1 MRQTQGYDTLVAFGK
16 ETTQG
21 TAPAASAF
29 KSWGIV
35 SGFEPEIN
43 KNHEQIR
50 GLGSRTVLAHKAL
63 EQTVETSY
71 SGYLQNPTPFY
82 YALGKVT
89 KTGVANAWVHTMTS
103 VGRCE
108 ELPTFTAN
116 SNMCVNGTPF
126 ITNYVGSKIDT
137 LTISG
142 SAGEAVEVEADIISQ
157 DFKDN
162 QPAASSYDV
171 STNEILTFADGE
183 VTINNIKAGNVK
195 EFEIEIANNLEALY
209 TISKGN
215 APSFINEGVLDITGS
230 FTFAPTS
237 STQRTL
243 FRNGT
248 EFNVK
253 LRFDDPL
260 VPANYI
266 EINLTGGKYDTD
278 SLGIEADGEVDYE
291 VDVLFKTITVI
302 AGSKD
307 ISDLTV

>member
-29 KSWGIV
+29 KSWGII

-50 GLGSRTVLAHKAL
+50 GLGSRTVQAHKAL
-63 EQTVETSY
+63 EQSVENSL
-71 SGYLQNPTPFY
+71 SGYLQNPTILY
-82 YALGKVT
+82 YALGKVA
-89 KTGVANAWVHTMTS
+89 KTGAANAWVHTITP

-116 SNMCVNGTPF
+116 SNMCINGTPF

-157 DFKDN
+157 DYKDN

-171 STNEILTFADGE
+171 STNEILTFAEGE
-183 VTINNIKAGNVK
+183 ITVNNVKAGNVK
-195 EFEIEIANNLEALY
+195 EFEVEIANNLEAIY

-215 APSFINEGVLDITGS
+215 APSFINEGILDITGS
-230 FTFAPTS
+230 LTFALTDTS
-237 STQRTL
+237 QRTL

-266 EINLTGGKYDTD
+266 EINLTGAKYDTD
-278 SLGIEADGEVDYE
+278 SLSAESDGEVDHE
-291 VDVLFKTITVI
+291 LDVLFKNISIV

>member
-1 MRQTQGYDTLVAFGK
+1 ML
-16 ETTQG
+16 
-21 TAPAASAF
+21 
-29 KSWGIV
+29 
-35 SGFEPEIN
+35 
-43 KNHEQIR
+43 
-50 GLGSRTVLAHKAL
+50 
-63 EQTVETSY
+63 
-71 SGYLQNPTPFY
+71 
-82 YALGKVT
+82 
-89 KTGVANAWVHTMTS
+89 
-103 VGRCE
+103 
-108 ELPTFTAN
+108 
-116 SNMCVNGTPF
+116 
-126 ITNYVGSKIDT
+126 
-137 LTISG
+137 
-142 SAGEAVEVEADIISQ
+142 
-157 DFKDN
+157 
-162 QPAASSYDV
+162 
-171 STNEILTFADGE
+171 DGE
-183 VTINNIKAGNVK
+183 VTINNVKAGNVK